1 MFFKNLKK
9 TCLIFLLTLII
20 IPTYVYAYSD
30 YIIAGG
36 ENIGI
41 ELNSKGVMVVGMYKV
56 NNTYP
61 AKEAGL
67 KIGDIILSINGQ
79 KITNINELIENID
92 KSAGNGT
99 IKLGYSR
106 NNQQLFTNLSLFK
119 DTNNIYKTGLYVKDS
134 ITGIGTLSYIDPK
147 TKIFGALGH
156 EIIEKT
162 TGRILEIKDGK
173 IYESS
178 VTGIE
183 RSENG
188 SPGEK
193 NAKFYSNN
201 VKGKVSKNTS
211 QGIFGN
217 YIEAIPNKKL
227 YKVAQPSDIKLGN
240 AKLLTV
246 LKEEEVKEYN
256 IEIIKI
262 NNNYNLKTKNFLFQI
277 IDQELL
283 EITGGVVQGMSGSPI
298 IQDEYIIGVITH
310 VVVDDPTKGYGIFIT
325 NMLEESEK

>member
-1 MFFKNLKK
+1 MFFKFFKK
-9 TCLIFLLTLII
+9 TCITILLTLLIM
-20 IPTYVYAYSD
+20 PTYVYAYSD

-41 ELNSKGVMVVGMYKV
+41 ELNSKGIMVVGMYKV

-61 AKEAGL
+61 AKDAGL
-67 KIGDIILSINGQ
+67 KVGDVILSINNQ
-79 KITNINELIENID
+79 RVSSINELIESID
-92 KSAGNGT
+92 KNASSGT
-99 IKLGYSR
+99 VRVGYSR
-106 NNQQLFTNLSLFK
+106 NNQQLYTNLSLLK
-119 DTNNIYKTGLYVKDS
+119 DSNNIYKTGLYVKDS

-156 EIIEKT
+156 EIIEKS
-162 TGRILEIKDGK
+162 TGKILEIKDGK
-173 IYESS
+173 IYEST

-193 NAKFYSNN
+193 NARFYSDN
-201 VKGKVSKNTS
+201 VKGNVSKNTP

-217 YIEAIPNKKL
+217 YLETIPNKKL
-227 YKVAQPSDIKLGN
+227 YKVAQPSDVKLGE

-246 LKEEEVKEYN
+246 LKENEVKEYS

-262 NNNYNLKTKNFLFQI
+262 NNDFNQKTKNFLFQI
-277 IDQELL
+277 IDKELI

-298 IQDEYIIGVITH
+298 IQDEYIIGAITH

-325 NMLEESEK
+325 NMLEEAEK